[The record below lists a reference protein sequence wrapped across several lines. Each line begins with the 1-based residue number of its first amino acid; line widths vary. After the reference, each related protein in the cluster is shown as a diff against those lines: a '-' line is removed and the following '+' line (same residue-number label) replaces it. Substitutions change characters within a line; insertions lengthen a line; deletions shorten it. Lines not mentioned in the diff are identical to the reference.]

1 MNVSTKRFIGRSW
14 ERNYYIPLRVRREVT
29 RRDNFICVFCGLEGI
44 KSLCHLIPL
53 CRGGNNHAE
62 NLAVCCK
69 GCCREK
75 RFQLPL
81 EFFFNGF
88 WGACDEVEEEGLLTK
103 EKANVLKE
111 ISSLIEGILEL
122 QRGVQRCFER
132 GEGEEF
138 VKDIEKFMEVQK

>member
-1 MNVSTKRFIGRSW
+1 MNVSTKRLVGRSW
-14 ERNYYIPLRVRREVT
+14 ERNYHIPLRIRRKVT
-29 RRDNFICVFCGLEGI
+29 ERDNFTCVFCELEDV

-53 CRGGNNHAE
+53 CRGGNNSPE
-62 NLAVCCK
+62 NLVVCCK

-103 EKANVLKE
+103 EKANIIKS
-111 ISSLIEGILEL
+111 ISGLLEDILGL
-122 QRGVQRCFER
+122 QRDVQGYFER
-132 GEGEEF
+132 GEGEGLMR
-138 VKDIEKFMEVQK
+138 DIEKFLEVKK